1 MKYSS
6 RFFLYAPLA
15 VFLAIAAGVGVHWWI
30 VADAFAA
37 KLSAANGHEIAPGVT
52 LRYGARRIS
61 GFPFSLDTVLS
72 DVSVEVATPR
82 GVVRWYTPE
91 FAMHALSYGRA
102 KMIFEAAG
110 RQELDWTR
118 GDGVQRKLDFAV
130 GSLHASSVEGAGGLL
145 RFDLDLVGL
154 GSHALTAQRLQLHI
168 RRNKNDTLD
177 LAVMADGLRAASCPR
192 LAGSAENVA
201 IARTITNAKSFAA
214 LSAGNERWNAAVK
227 QWRAA
232 GGKLVSG
239 GSWTMPQNS
248 PQASESHRLQDA
260 LLQIPAEE
268 ILALSDIVDGI
279 CGAAPH

>member
-52 LRYGARRIS
+52 LRYTTRRIS

-82 GVVRWYTPE
+82 DVVRWYTPQ

-102 KMIFEAAG
+102 KTIFEAAG
-110 RQELDWTR
+110 RQELNWTR
-118 GDGVQRKLDFAV
+118 SDGTPRKLGFAV

-145 RFDLDLVGL
+145 RFDLDLVGF
-154 GSHALTAQRLQLHI
+154 GSKALTAQRLQFHI
-168 RRNKNDTLD
+168 RRDKDDTLD
-177 LAVMADGLRAASCPR
+177 LAVMTDGVQTASCPS
-192 LAGSAENVA
+192 LGGGIENVA
-201 IARTITNAKSFAA
+201 IARTITGAKSFAA
-214 LSAGNERWNAAVK
+214 LRAGNERWDVAIK
-227 QWRAA
+227 QWRQA
-232 GGKLVSG
+232 GGKVVSG
-239 GSWTMPQNS
+239 GSWA
-248 PQASESHRLQDA
+248 ASLNPMRASHRLQDA
-260 LLQIPAEE
+260 LLQIPTEK
-268 ILALSDIVDGI
+268 ILALSDVVDAI
-279 CGAAPH
+279 CGAVAH